1 MASKVQLNKVLR
13 VASPMF
19 EIGEDRTDEVEIEE
33 SMNSVGFTNN
43 ERLQTVS
50 SPMSIAKTRLDNTN
64 RLTPDIE
71 GHKMTKIFSEM
82 QRITTPTSMFERRR
96 VSKEALLT
104 ALSYVR
110 HSYDNILEEED
121 DNIA

>member
-1 MASKVQLNKVLR
+1 
-13 VASPMF
+13 MF

-33 SMNSVGFTNN
+33 SMNSVAITSND
-43 ERLQTVS
+43 RLQTVS
-50 SPMSIAKTRLDNTN
+50 SPMSMAKTRLDHTN

-71 GHKMTKIFSEM
+71 GQKISKFASET

-110 HSYDNILEEED
+110 YSCDNVIDEED
-121 DNIA
+121 DGSVA